1 VRRPARLQA
10 RLLATAFFCAICG
23 ALGAASW
30 AATPNASHQ
39 RASAL
44 RRTNATLAQRIHAA
58 TLDLYALDSQ
68 LQRVQA
74 TLDSLSARRAEIT
87 RERQSVHMRL
97 QSSRQDLRIAQR
109 RLALLVH
116 NLYEQQANDPLAVVL
131 GAESLEA
138 AITSL
143 DELGRAGQEHQQI
156 AARSREAK
164 AALTVLTRKL
174 ARADAHVRALEA
186 AARQSEAAL
195 AATQASRRRYVA
207 SLTTQRHLNGA
218 EIAQLDA
225 RARSSATK
233 SVAVSP
239 PSVAA
244 ATSAA
249 PATDVG
255 ADALTVT
262 ATGYSMG
269 GVTAT
274 GLPVGW
280 GTVAVDPSVIPLG
293 TRLTVPG
300 YGSGVAADTG
310 SAVVG
315 SSIDLWFPTV
325 NQAQAWGRRVVTITL
340 N

>member
-1 VRRPARLQA
+1 
-10 RLLATAFFCAICG
+10 
-23 ALGAASW
+23 
-30 AATPNASHQ
+30 
-39 RASAL
+39 
-44 RRTNATLAQRIHAA
+44 
-58 TLDLYALDSQ
+58 
-68 LQRVQA
+68 
-74 TLDSLSARRAEIT
+74 
-87 RERQSVHMRL
+87 
-97 QSSRQDLRIAQR
+97 LRIAQR

-164 AALTVLTRKL
+164 AVLTVLTRKL

-195 AATQASRRRYVA
+195 AATRASRRRYVA
-207 SLTTQRHLNGA
+207 SLTTQRHLNVA

-225 RARSSATK
+225 RAQASATK
-233 SVAVSP
+233 SIAVSP
-239 PSVAA
+239 PAEAVAA
-244 ATSAA
+244 PVTAAAAASAH
-249 PATDVG
+249 
-255 ADALTVT
+255 ALTVT

-293 TRLTVPG
+293 TRMTIPG
-300 YGSGVAADTG
+300 YGEGVAADVG
-310 SAVVG
+310 SAVRG
-315 SSIDLWFPTV
+315 AAIDLWFPTLD
-325 NQAQAWGRRVVTITL
+325 QAQAWGRRTVTITL
-340 N
+340 H